1 MKNENVM
8 YNFKIHK
15 LFILLAVF
23 LIFQGQAI
31 FLVNSTLT
39 VLLHEMAHARIA
51 HGRGYVMKKI
61 VLMPYGAVLYGEEKM
76 RRDDAVAIALAGP
89 LFNLF
94 IAALLFAMWWLAP
107 SLYVYTDSFAY
118 ANVSVALFNLIP
130 VFPLDGSR
138 VVLAL
143 SKDKPKTLKRL
154 KIFGVAAA
162 FLLFSFFVYS
172 AFFEINLTAG
182 IMAVFL
188 FVGAVSGT
196 KNEMYT
202 HLANRC
208 AGVKNTLNGV
218 EKRRVYVSEKIKIV
232 KLMRMLNENSLVEF
246 TVVNEKFESLANLTE
261 NELEEIAM
269 KNDADAEI
277 GKILNI
283 SR

>member
-1 MKNENVM
+1 M

-31 FLVNSTLT
+31 FLINSTLT

-76 RRDDAVAIALAGP
+76 RRDDAVVIALAGP

-94 IAALLFAMWWLAP
+94 IAALLFAMWWLVP
-107 SLYVYTDSFAY
+107 ELYVFTDTFAY

-143 SKDKPKTLKRL
+143 SKNKPKALKKLRF
-154 KIFGVAAA
+154 FGIAAA
-162 FLLFSFFVYS
+162 FLLFSFFVWS
-172 AFFEINLTAG
+172 AFFEINITAG

-188 FVGAVSGT
+188 YVGAVSGT

-202 HLANRC
+202 HFAECC
-208 AGVKNTLNGV
+208 AGVKNIANGV
-218 EKRRVYVSEKIKIV
+218 EQRRVYVSERTRLV
-232 KLMRMLNENSLVEF
+232 KLVRMLNENSLIEF
-246 TVVNEKFESLANLTE
+246 TVVDERFEKIAEFNER
-261 NELEEIAM
+261 ELEEIAI
-269 KNDADAEI
+269 KNDAHEEI
-277 GKILNI
+277 GRILKKT
-283 SR
+283 